1 MNSAAPGAVIMFL
14 TSSAALAQV
23 NTCGNALMELQAFVS
38 QVNGMATSELKL
50 GIPMRCQG
58 NQHCSQILLQ
68 QLDSWYGQQTSLADT
83 YYMQISLQCSSQGAR
98 QLPRRQ
104 AETGAPGLNEKDVSE
119 LRMADEARTVR
130 IRVPSN
136 PQGFAPK

>member
-1 MNSAAPGAVIMFL
+1 
-14 TSSAALAQV
+14 
-23 NTCGNALMELQAFVS
+23 MELQAFVS
-38 QVNGMATSELKL
+38 QVNGMATSELNL

-98 QLPRRQ
+98 PLPRRQ
-104 AETGAPGLNEKDVSE
+104 AETGVPSLNEKDVGE